1 MHIAYLHFHTVWIIS
16 SRYLPWSR
24 HFSEQPS
31 SAELIRWE
39 IMNMTWCLIITNHD
53 PDHHLTCPGCLLI
66 TDLCWVHNP
75 ELSHHDR
82 ARQAQP
88 FSGAAYNGKRLR
100 FSFSQCFLNQS
111 RCHTREKVGGRTWG
125 KLDLAC
131 HPLIGWYWSRDLN
144 TGLGLVGANQD
155 GHWLLP
161 PVFILDHIFTLCV
174 VTSLLFAHLCFTPNQ
189 LFSTWFPNPWL
200 TLLSTAKS
208 LFLLFSGFLSRG
220 HHLFFSY
227 AFARI
232 RVIFIEIRVFPT
244 NGLWLHL

>member
-16 SRYLPWSR
+16 SRYLQWSR

-53 PDHHLTCPGCLLI
+53 PDHHLTCPGCLVI
-66 TDLCWVHNP
+66 TDVCWDHNP

-88 FSGAAYNGKRLR
+88 FSGAAYNGKWLR

-125 KLDLAC
+125 KLDLMSDWPMCLLAILWLVDTD
-131 HPLIGWYWSRDLN
+131 HVTWILAWDWSELTR
-144 TGLGLVGANQD
+144 T
-155 GHWLLP
+155 
-161 PVFILDHIFTLCV
+161 
-174 VTSLLFAHLCFTPNQ
+174 VTDCFLQ
-189 LFSTWFPNPWL
+189 
-200 TLLSTAKS
+200 
-208 LFLLFSGFLSRG
+208 FLSLILSSHCVSSHRYYLLIYVL
-220 HHLFFSY
+220 H
-227 AFARI
+227 
-232 RVIFIEIRVFPT
+232 PT
-244 NGLWLHL
+244 GSFQHGFQIPD